1 MSDSPSLGR
10 ALGRRWPLVTL
21 LVLISTAGG
30 VGLATTRPTLY
41 TAEVRLAVG
50 GTDLAAYA
58 IPGFAAASRELA
70 SNYARYVT
78 PGLVIDTLPNETSSK
93 LVGLGASPVPASN
106 VIRVE
111 ATATDARAASIAA
124 NKAGT
129 VLVARLKTII
139 AEQSAETTLAAY
151 NALTRQLSTARQV
164 QATAQRR
171 VNKLEAAATRAD
183 RPADEPSAA
192 LVEARKALVEA
203 ATKVGAM
210 KLRQDALG
218 GLYQQQLSRGRN
230 QNELIVVTPVQATGD
245 NRISRMQS
253 FGLVGAGWGLLV
265 SLCLV
270 MLLDRRAARR
280 RSADRSADRGADRLN
295 EVSLTSL
302 GFGRESEPEDLV
314 DVRAR
319 LGSAEV
325 DDTRSDADLDRPL
338 PFPGRRQ
345 WRSTGDEGGY
355 DAWSAQR

>member
-1 MSDSPSLGR
+1 
-10 ALGRRWPLVTL
+10 L

-171 VNKLEAAATRAD
+171 VNKLEAAATRAEQ
-183 RPADEPSAA
+183 PAEEPGPA
-192 LVEARKALVEA
+192 LTEARKALVEA
-203 ATKVGAM
+203 ATKAGAL

-230 QNELIVVTPVQATGD
+230 QNELIVVTPVQSTGD

-253 FGLVGAGWGLLV
+253 YGLVGAGWGLSV

-280 RSADRSADRGADRLN
+280 RSADRRADPPN

-302 GFGRESEPEDLV
+302 GFGQGSEPEDLV